1 MKEVAI
7 VEQSPRLEGRLLFM
21 ILAPNPR
28 WLQSMRA
35 QQEKRE
41 QQAAKAGLPPSPKPH
56 VPRPAPAAA
65 SQPAPAPAAPVAAA
79 PEAPKG

>member
-1 MKEVAI
+1 VAI
-7 VEQSPRLEGRLLFM
+7 IEQSPRLEGRLLFM

-41 QQAAKAGLPPSPKPH
+41 QQQKAKPLAPK
-56 VPRPAPAAA
+56 PAAA
-65 SQPAPAPAAPVAAA
+65 SQPTPVPAAPVA
-79 PEAPKG
+79 EAPKG